1 MEVFKKSQTMTCSLF
16 IEDWSKD
23 GYQHKQTV
31 TFEYE
36 LTTKPKYELTTKP
49 IWLIS
54 ELVQDSPIIHNTETH
69 YCYHEGN
76 NKCVFAVTSKSD
88 DSWFSG
94 FNVQTRWVVTQV
106 KIDKISVKVG
116 MFVLTR
122 KKTRLLPQKIVA
134 EATKSVTKQQR
145 EILQLFKTALGVT
158 PAHSMTPKVFAC
170 DEEETNK
177 GNPLVKCFP
186 CPWMSKKSVYPG
198 SLIASDDELRNQVSI
213 IESRLRAVDRILSNI
228 QDPG

>member
-1 MEVFKKSQTMTCSLF
+1 MKVGEWKFSKKSNHDLF

-122 KKTRLLPQKIVA
+122 KKTRLSPQKIVA

-158 PAHSMTPKVFAC
+158 PMTPKVFAC

-177 GNPLVKCFP
+177 GNPLVKCY
-186 CPWMSKKSVYPG
+186 PWKKIR
-198 SLIASDDELRNQVSI
+198 L
-213 IESRLRAVDRILSNI
+213 SRLIDCVR
-228 QDPG
+228 